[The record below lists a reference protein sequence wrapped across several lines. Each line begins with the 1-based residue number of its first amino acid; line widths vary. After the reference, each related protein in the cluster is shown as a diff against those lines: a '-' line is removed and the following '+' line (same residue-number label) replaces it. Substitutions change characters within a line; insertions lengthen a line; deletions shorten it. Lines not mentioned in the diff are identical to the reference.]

1 MYIILCVSLHII
13 ALFYILPIILFYY
26 TVVFLYHSN
35 ELAGA
40 ALRFG
45 HSLVGQRAFR
55 VDDRKSVNE
64 YDLQTN
70 FFNNTMVYARGWL
83 IYGFFQIGQFNEFP
97 TMHYF
102 GIPRHSVSDSFHD
115 LDSVFREFLV
125 ENCIVAMLLTW

>member
-1 MYIILCVSLHII
+1 MYIILCVS
-13 ALFYILPIILFYY
+13 LPIILFYY

-70 FFNNTMVYARGWL
+70 FFNNTMVYAQGWL
-83 IYGFFQIGQFNEFP
+83 SYGFFE
-97 TMHYF
+97 
-102 GIPRHSVSDSFHD
+102 
-115 LDSVFREFLV
+115 
-125 ENCIVAMLLTW
+125 